1 MMAIGGVSGSSGG
14 SASGTASSAATL
26 AGNFDTFL
34 SILTT
39 QLKNQNPLDP
49 LDTNQFTEQL
59 VQFSGVEQQLK
70 TNEFL
75 QALMTSS
82 QNSTNINAVTYIGK
96 EVTANGD
103 TSELTG
109 GKAVWAFNAAA
120 TAADATITI
129 KDASGNV
136 VYSENGSLSAGPGQF
151 VWDGVGSDGTTYPD
165 GTYSI
170 TIDGKNLS
178 GKDVGVSTKTVGI
191 VTGVDLSGGEPVLTV
206 GQNEIKLSD
215 VSSVKIPD

>member
-1 MMAIGGVSGSSGG
+1 MAVGGVSGNSGSG
-14 SASGTASSAATL
+14 MNGLGASGATL

-39 QLKNQNPLDP
+39 QLRNQNQLDP

-82 QNSTNINAVTYIGK
+82 QNSTNINAVSYIGK

-103 TSELTG
+103 QSELIN
-109 GKAVWAFNAAA
+109 GKAAWAFTAEAQ
-120 TAADATITI
+120 AADATITI
-129 KDASGNV
+129 KDANGNV
-136 VYSENGSLSAGPGQF
+136 VYSENGSLSSGPGQF
-151 VWDGVGSDGTTYPD
+151 VWDGVSSAGIQCPD

-170 TIDGKNLS
+170 TIDGKNLA
-178 GKDVGVSTKTVGI
+178 GKDVTVSTKTVGI
-191 VTGVDLSGGEPVLTV
+191 VTGVNLSGDEPVLTV
-206 GQNEIKLSD
+206 GKNQIKLSD
-215 VSSVKIPD
+215 VSSVKVPD